1 MVERYIDI
9 VKAGSSILPRC
20 TMAKDYY
27 EILGVSKNA
36 TKDEIKKAFHKK
48 AHQYH
53 PDKTGGDEGKFKE
66 VNEAYQVLSDDKK
79 RAAFDQYGN
88 PDMAGSGAGGFDP
101 SGFGFDFSNMNNG
114 AGMEFDLGDIF
125 GDMFGGG
132 RGQQQKARR
141 GRDMEM
147 SIELTFEE
155 AVFGIQKTVTLDR
168 QGLCSVCSGTGGKP
182 GTKIETCHTCQGQ
195 GFVQEV
201 RRSFLGS
208 FATNKQC
215 DTCHGTGSRPKES
228 CTHCKGKGVEYVHER
243 VEVTIPAGVDT
254 GQTLRV
260 SGKGETI
267 QGGSTGDLFLH
278 IRVRPHKTFTRE
290 GYALHTDISIK
301 LTDALLGTSYTLKTL
316 DGEVVVEI
324 PTGIT
329 HGQLLRVKDRGVPH
343 GKSSRGDLI
352 LRVFID
358 MPKKLSK
365 DVRKL
370 IEQMR
375 EEGI

>member
-1 MVERYIDI
+1 
-9 VKAGSSILPRC
+9 
-20 TMAKDYY
+20 MAKDYY
-27 EILGVSKNA
+27 DILGVSKNA

-48 AHQYH
+48 AHQHH
-53 PDKTGGDEGKFKE
+53 PDKTGGDEKKFKE

-79 RAAFDQYGN
+79 RASFDQYGN
-88 PDMAGSGAGGFDP
+88 PDMAGAGGAGGFGGFDP

-114 AGMEFDLGDIF
+114 GGMEFDLGDIF

-132 RGQQQKARR
+132 GRKQSRAQR

-147 SIELTFEE
+147 SVDLSFEE
-155 AVFGIQKTVTLDR
+155 AVFGVQKTITIDR
-168 QGLCSVCSGTGGKP
+168 QGLCTVCDGTGGKP
-182 GTKIETCHTCQGQ
+182 GTKMDTCATCQGKGQ
-195 GFVQEV
+195 VQEV
-201 RRSFLGS
+201 QRSFLGS
-208 FATNKQC
+208 FATTRTC
-215 DTCHGTGSRPKES
+215 TTCHGTGTVPKES
-228 CTHCKGKGVEYVHER
+228 CAHCKGKCVEHLHEK
-243 VEVTIPAGVDT
+243 VEVTIPSGVDT

-260 SGKGETI
+260 QSKGEAI
-267 QGGSTGDLFLH
+267 HGGSVGDLFLH

-290 GYALHTDISIK
+290 GYTLYTDITVK

-324 PTGIT
+324 PAGIT
-329 HGQLLRVKDRGVPH
+329 HGQLLRVKERGIPH
-343 GKSSRGDLI
+343 GKNSRGDLI

-370 IEQMR
+370 VEQMR
-375 EEGI
+375 EEGV